1 MSSTCAVACP
11 LVGVRAPATA
21 ARGRSA
27 STTSPSPSLLKC
39 KKAMTMTRRGI
50 RSGLRVAAGA
60 TDVMDKLDAEGQAA
74 WESCKMMVMD
84 LGMDEE
90 AAEKC
95 LVKAFG
101 W

>member
-1 MSSTCAVACP
+1 MSSTCSVACP
-11 LVGVRAPATA
+11 LVGILAPATA

-27 STTSPSPSLLKC
+27 STTSSSPSLLNGNRTI
-39 KKAMTMTRRGI
+39 TMMRCGRR
-50 RSGLRVAAGA
+50 SSLRVAAGA